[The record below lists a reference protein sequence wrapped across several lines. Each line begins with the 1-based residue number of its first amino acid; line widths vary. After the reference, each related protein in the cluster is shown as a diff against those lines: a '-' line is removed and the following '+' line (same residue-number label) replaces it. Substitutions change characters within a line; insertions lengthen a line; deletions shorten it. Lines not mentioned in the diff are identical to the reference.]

1 MFALEAAEN
10 ANGEGSALIGA
21 TAAAA
26 AVKKRAE
33 EKMDASG
40 VSVGLAQAAWGL
52 ILRTMQP
59 VSGLFKEASTPPPQQ
74 CLLSSTGLALLLS
87 WLDSTAR
94 RRLLKIV
101 NVCTAGTTTTRS
113 L

>member
-21 TAAAA
+21 TAATAPA

-40 VSVGLAQAAWGL
+40 VSVGLAQAAWG
-52 ILRTMQP
+52 
-59 VSGLFKEASTPPPQQ
+59 
-74 CLLSSTGLALLLS
+74 
-87 WLDSTAR
+87 
-94 RRLLKIV
+94 
-101 NVCTAGTTTTRS
+101 
-113 L
+113 